1 MFGTGHSGIAL
12 VLLLDPQDLLEHL
25 GRQVQQVTQELR
37 DPQDQRGRVVD
48 PQDLLDLQERLVL
61 SGKQDPQD
69 LKEFKD
75 PLAHLEK
82 TEQR

>member
-1 MFGTGHSGIAL
+1 MFGTAHSGTAL
-12 VLLLDPQDLLEHL
+12 GLSQGQQDQLEHL
-25 GRQVQQVTQELR
+25 DQQVELVIQELR
-37 DPQDQRGRVVD
+37 DPQGRLVRVVD
-48 PQDLLDLQERLVL
+48 LQDLRDLREQLVL
-61 SGKQDPQD
+61 SGKQDLQD